1 MATPRREE
9 VKEENTWNL
18 SSLYTDESD
27 WSADYSAL
35 EESLDNFETFQGT
48 LAESAESIKAAF
60 DFYLQSLRS
69 LERLYVFAH
78 LRSDA
83 DTGNS
88 TALGDLQKVQNLYAR
103 LSSAASFLTPELLEI
118 EEEKLTGY
126 LEAPVL
132 AEYKRMLKSF
142 TRYKAHTLSQAEEL
156 LLAQGSE
163 VFGTSQRIFSQ
174 LNNADLR
181 FDDVKIGKESKPL
194 THSTYITFLKDE
206 NRAVREQAYSNYYRT
221 FEAHKNCIAATYASA
236 LKKNVYLASVR
247 KFPSAIESSLFADDV
262 PLEVYTN
269 LIDTVEKRASSLHRY
284 YDLRKKQ
291 LGLSPL
297 KMYDTYVP
305 LVENIELKHTYEEA
319 VDIISESL
327 APLGTEYV
335 DTLNKGLTENR
346 WVDKYENVGKRSG
359 AYSSG
364 CYDSAPYILMNYKE
378 DSLNDVFTLTHEA
391 GHSMHSY
398 FSNRA
403 QSYQDHGYT
412 IFVAEVASTFNELL
426 LSAHLRKKHQDDP
439 KVLAFLINQQI
450 DDIKA
455 TFFRQTMFAEFEYRT
470 HQMAEANQPLTVDS
484 FTELYQ
490 GLLAKFFGSSVEIE
504 SKDALECFRIPHFY
518 SAFYVYKYA
527 TGLAAAIAL
536 SERVLSGDKESV
548 KRYLHFLQ
556 SGCSS
561 YPLELLEDAGVDL
574 RTADPLEA
582 TCSLFENL
590 VGQLDQ
596 TLSLKE

>member
-1 MATPRREE
+1 MSTPRREE
-9 VKEENTWNL
+9 VAEQDTWNL
-18 SSLYTDESD
+18 DSLYTREED
-27 WSADYSAL
+27 WAADYTSL
-35 EESLDNFETFQGT
+35 EESLSTFDSFRGT
-48 LAESAESIKAAF
+48 LKESPEAIHSAF
-60 DFYLQSLRS
+60 AFYLSSLRT

-88 TALGDLQKVQNLYAR
+88 SALGELQKVQNLYAR
-103 LSSAASFLTPELLEI
+103 VSSAASFLTPELLEI
-118 EEEKLTGY
+118 EEDTLNAF
-126 LEAPVL
+126 LESPVL
-132 AEYKRMLKSF
+132 AEYKRMLESF

-156 LLAQGSE
+156 LLAQGTE
-163 VFGTSQRIFSQ
+163 VFGTSQKIFSQ

-181 FDDVKIGKESKPL
+181 FDDVTVGEEKKPL

-206 NRAVREQAYSNYYRT
+206 NRDIRKQAYSNYYAS

-236 LKKNVYLASVR
+236 LKKDAYLSSVK
-247 KFPSAIESSLFADDV
+247 KFPSAIARSLFADDV

-269 LIDTVEKRASSLHRY
+269 LIGTVEKNVGALHGY

-291 LGLSPL
+291 LNLDPL

-305 LVENIELKHTYEEA
+305 LVDSIELKHSYQEA
-319 VDIISESL
+319 VDLISESL
-327 APLGTEYV
+327 APLGDEYV
-335 DTLNKGLTENR
+335 GILTKGLTENR

-398 FSNRA
+398 FSNKA
-403 QSYQDHGYT
+403 QNYQDHGYT

-426 LSAHLRKKHQDDP
+426 LSAHLRSVYKDDP
-439 KVLAFLINQQI
+439 KVLAYLINQQI

-455 TFFRQTMFAEFEYRT
+455 TFFRQTMFAEFEYKT
-470 HQMAEANQPLTVDS
+470 HEMAEANQALTVDS
-484 FTELYQ
+484 FTELYG
-490 GLLAKFFGSSVEIE
+490 GLLEKYFGSSVAIE
-504 SKDALECFRIPHFY
+504 DTDALECFRIPHFY

-536 SERVLSGDKESV
+536 SERVLSGEKDSV
-548 KRYLHFLQ
+548 QRYLQFLQ
-556 SGCSS
+556 SGCSL
-561 YPLELLEDAGVDL
+561 YPLELLNAAGVDL
-574 RTADPLEA
+574 RSEAPLEA
-582 TCSLFENL
+582 ACSLFERL
-590 VGQLDQ
+590 VTELDE
-596 TLSLKE
+596 TLSGQK